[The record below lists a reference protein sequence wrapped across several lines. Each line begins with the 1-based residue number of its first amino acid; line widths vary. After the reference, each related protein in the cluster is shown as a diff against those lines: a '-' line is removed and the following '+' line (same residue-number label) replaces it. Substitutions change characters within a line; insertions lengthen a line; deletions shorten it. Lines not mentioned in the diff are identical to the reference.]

1 MPHKNEYSPW
11 LWVTEMLSSHRRE
24 IWVAVAIAALF
35 AALAVVRPE
44 YFGRG
49 NLMDLFLAN
58 LAVLIIAAGMT
69 LVMLAGE
76 IDISV
81 GSVFAVCAV
90 AAGVLAKAGMPAALV
105 FAAVCAVGALLGGVS
120 GSLVAYLRLPSIVV
134 TLAMMIVLRDALRW
148 ITQGA
153 WVQDLP
159 ANFQWMGLSQS
170 SYPVAAGL
178 LAGAIALALAWG
190 LRYTAAGRLIYATG
204 SSREAA
210 RLAGVN
216 TSLVTLCAFAALGAL
231 TGLAAVLNAM
241 RFNQIPANTGLGL
254 ELKVIAAVVVGGTA
268 ITGGRGTLAGT
279 VLGVALLGAIGPALT
294 FLGVSAYWERAIQGA
309 IILVA
314 VAADAFPRIQRYA
327 IFSQARA

>member
-1 MPHKNEYSPW
+1 M
-11 LWVTEMLSSHRRE
+11 
-24 IWVAVAIAALF
+24 WVAVAIGLLF
-35 AALAVVRPE
+35 AMLAIARPE

-49 NLMDLFLAN
+49 NLIDLFLAN

-69 LVMLAGE
+69 LVIIAGE

-81 GSVFAVCAV
+81 GSLFAVCAV
-90 AAGVLAKAGMPAALV
+90 SAGVLAKTGMPTALV
-105 FAAVCAVGALLGGVS
+105 FVGVCALGACAGALN

-159 ANFQWMGLSQS
+159 PNFQWMGLTQAA
-170 SYPVAAGL
+170 YPFAAGA
-178 LAGAIALALAWG
+178 LAVSIAAALAWG
-190 LRYTAAGRLIYATG
+190 LRHTAAGRLIYATG
-204 SSREAA
+204 SSRDAA

-216 TSLVTLCAFAALGAL
+216 TSLVTLCAFASLGAL
-231 TGLAAVLNAM
+231 TGLAAVVNAM
-241 RFNQIPANTGLGL
+241 RFNQVPANTGLGL

-279 VLGVALLGAIGPALT
+279 VLGVVLLGAI
-294 FLGVSAYWERAIQGA
+294 
-309 IILVA
+309 
-314 VAADAFPRIQRYA
+314 AF
-327 IFSQARA
+327 S